1 MDNAWTDGRTDWPP
15 IGHFKQLQVTLSVCE
30 WRTRDV
36 CASRDT
42 FISGHQ
48 SHRKLNDSQACVF
61 ARILCRWDNRIFV
74 ELFLLKCMFVVL
86 RTRALTLS
94 DWNLHSTYAYFR
106 WKLIKNDE
114 EFNEITNTTVYYYTK
129 PIKLLSLQHF
139 PDERERERGIR
150 TSNIG
155 WESREWRNTFGGVT
169 RRKCFCSS
177 TMLERPPPPQ
187 RQRKCHCD
195 VKQCEH
201 IIVFLA
207 AVLFFIHPAINSFCV
222 WGT

>member
-129 PIKLLSLQHF
+129 PIKLLILQHF
-139 PDERERERGIR
+139 PDERERERNSYVEHR
-150 TSNIG
+150 V
-155 WESREWRNTFGGVT
+155 GVKGMT
-169 RRKCFCSS
+169 
-177 TMLERPPPPQ
+177 
-187 RQRKCHCD
+187 
-195 VKQCEH
+195 
-201 IIVFLA
+201 
-207 AVLFFIHPAINSFCV
+207 
-222 WGT
+222 